1 MTPRSARFSR
11 TFLLIATAVSLAVM
25 TTSCGGQMTEE
36 ELRARAAEIHAR
48 AWVADTHLDSPLSH
62 VRDPEWIA
70 EERHDPS
77 ERGAGKWDLARMIEG
92 GVDAVFLAVY
102 TAQGPL
108 TDEGYTRIHTR
119 AIELFDW
126 IHTMTE
132 VSPNA
137 ELALTVADAERLHQE
152 GKRAIFIGVENGYPV
167 GTDIANVEDFYHRG
181 MRYLTLSHSSD
192 NQICASSTHRTE
204 REDFGLTDF
213 GREVVREMNRLGIM
227 IDCSHVSDQTFFD
240 VVEMSTAPVLATH
253 SGVDHFNDIGRNF
266 SDEMLLK
273 LKENNG
279 TIQLIPLDSFIRETP
294 PNPERDAAMAA
305 LEEEFGDRRELSAE
319 RMQEYMTRRREISRQ
334 FPTPPPTMDD
344 YVRHIDYVVN
354 LIGIDHVG
362 FGSDFDG
369 GGGIPDIDDISML
382 PNLTV
387 ELLRRGY
394 SRRDIEKFW
403 GGNLLRVLRDV
414 ERAAGK

>member
-1 MTPRSARFSR
+1 
-11 TFLLIATAVSLAVM
+11 
-25 TTSCGGQMTEE
+25 
-36 ELRARAAEIHAR
+36 
-48 AWVADTHLDSPLSH
+48 
-62 VRDPEWIA
+62 
-70 EERHDPS
+70 
-77 ERGAGKWDLARMIEG
+77 
-92 GVDAVFLAVY
+92 
-102 TAQGPL
+102 
-108 TDEGYTRIHTR
+108 
-119 AIELFDW
+119 
-126 IHTMTE
+126 
-132 VSPNA
+132 
-137 ELALTVADAERLHQE
+137 
-152 GKRAIFIGVENGYPV
+152 
-167 GTDIANVEDFYHRG
+167 
-181 MRYLTLSHSSD
+181 
-192 NQICASSTHRTE
+192 
-204 REDFGLTDF
+204 
-213 GREVVREMNRLGIM
+213 
-227 IDCSHVSDQTFFD
+227 

-334 FPTPPPTMDD
+334 YPTPPPTMDD

-403 GGNLLRVLRDV
+403 GGNLLRVMRDV
-414 ERAAGK
+414 ERVAGR